1 MRYLP
6 LNKNDRAQMLSVIGV
21 DNIDTLFQDVPK
33 SARLDKL
40 VDLPLHQSEQAVE
53 RHMSLSLIHI

>member
-6 LNKNDRAQMLSVIGV
+6 LNDKDRAQMLSVIGV
-21 DNIDTLFQDVPK
+21 DTIDALFEDVPK
-33 SARLDKL
+33 AARLDKL

-53 RHMSLSLIHI
+53 RLSLIHI